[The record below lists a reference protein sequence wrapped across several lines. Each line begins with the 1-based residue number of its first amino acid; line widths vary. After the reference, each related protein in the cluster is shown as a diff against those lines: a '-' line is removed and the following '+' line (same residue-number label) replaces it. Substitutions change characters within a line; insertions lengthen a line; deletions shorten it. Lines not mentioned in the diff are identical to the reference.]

1 VDPVGDVERW
11 LVIMAGSG
19 AGANYMIR
27 SDFARKLMS
36 NSMAQGLNF
45 GSRWLLNLALARH
58 FLEVE
63 FGVFSFVYMLANLFF
78 PAIAFGANFYLIH
91 QSATVRQVGDL
102 ISSITISLL
111 MFTVFSLLLL
121 CYALWDQQALD
132 YQLYLLSLAIG
143 LVWALHQ
150 ALFCYLK
157 GAQQFAIEV
166 KSQLLGG
173 CLMLLLV
180 VAVWFETIDETAT
193 VLWCILLLSL
203 APLAVGVRAIGP
215 ELQLANLHLAKIWRD
230 LWRASVWRA
239 RLSYA
244 WHDIFAI
251 YLTNIPFIFLAI
263 FSSLTALGQFRK
275 AFILFMPVT
284 LLPVVFSQVLL
295 SKLSNKTL
303 LADKVMLF
311 RRSLLITFPLLSAPY
326 VLLLLLF
333 PWLYPWLLNEQLT
346 AESEL
351 VTMLVVITLWL
362 TLVKTYFEVW
372 ITAVGRTD
380 LRAANVTLVAIL
392 SSVAYIWLNADLD
405 PAAAAWIFVLSNLAA
420 VILLQFICWRSYQ
433 QLKTKL

>member
-1 VDPVGDVERW
+1 
-11 LVIMAGSG
+11 
-19 AGANYMIR
+19 MIR
-27 SDFARKLMS
+27 SDFARKMMS
-36 NSMAQGLNF
+36 NSVAQGLNF

-78 PAIAFGANFYLIH
+78 PALAFGANFYLIH
-91 QSATVRQVGDL
+91 QAASFRHIGDL
-102 ISSITISLL
+102 LSSLTISLL
-111 MFTVFSLLLL
+111 LFVLFSVLLLV
-121 CYALWDQQALD
+121 YALWDQQQLD

-203 APLAVGVRAIGP
+203 VPLAVGVRAVWP
-215 ELQLANLHLAKIWRD
+215 ELQSQPLQCRQ
-230 LWRASVWRA
+230 LWRNVWQKSVWRA

-244 WHDIFAI
+244 WHDVFAI
-251 YLTNIPFIFLAI
+251 YLTNIPFIFLAM
-263 FSSLTALGQFRK
+263 FSTLTALGQFRK

-295 SKLSNKTL
+295 SKLSNQPL
-303 LADKVMLF
+303 LTDKVALF
-311 RRSLLITFPLLSAPY
+311 RRSFLLTFPLLSLPY
-326 VLLLLLF
+326 LLLLLLY

-346 AESEL
+346 PQSEM

-362 TLVKTYFEVW
+362 TLLKTYFEVW

-380 LRAANVTLVAIL
+380 LRAANVTVVAML
-392 SSVAYIWLNADLD
+392 SSVAYIWVNSELD
-405 PAAAAWIFVLSNLAA
+405 PESAAWIFVLSNLAA
-420 VILLQFICWRSYQ
+420 VLLLQLICGWSYR
-433 QLKTKL
+433 QLKSAKAKPSQ

>member
-1 VDPVGDVERW
+1 
-11 LVIMAGSG
+11 
-19 AGANYMIR
+19 MIR
-27 SDFARKLMS
+27 SDFARKMMS
-36 NSMAQGLNF
+36 NSVAQGLNF

-63 FGVFSFVYMLANLFF
+63 FGIFSFVYMLANLFF

-91 QSATVRQVGDL
+91 QTATARRVGDL
-102 ISSITISLL
+102 VSSIAISLL
-111 MFTVFSLLLL
+111 MFSLFSLLLL
-121 CYALWDQQALD
+121 GYALWDQQALD

-173 CLMLLLV
+173 CLMLVLV
-180 VAVWFETIDETAT
+180 VAVWFEAIDETAT
-193 VLWCILLLSL
+193 VLWWILLLSL
-203 APLAVGVRAIGP
+203 LPLAVGLKTVWP
-215 ELQLANLHLAKIWRD
+215 ELQSTNLQFVT
-230 LWRASVWRA
+230 LWRELWQKSVWKA
-239 RLSYA
+239 RISYA
-244 WHDIFAI
+244 WHDVFAI

-295 SKLSNKTL
+295 AKLSHQATL
-303 LADKVMLF
+303 SAKAALF
-311 RRSLLITFPLLSAPY
+311 RRSFLLTFPLLSVPY
-326 VLLLLLF
+326 LVLLLLY
-333 PWLYPWLLNEQLT
+333 PWLYPWLLNERLT
-346 AESEL
+346 PESEL

-362 TLVKTYFEVW
+362 TLLKTYFEVW

-392 SSVAYIWLNADLD
+392 SSFAYLLLNTELD
-405 PAAAAWIFVLSNLAA
+405 PEAAAWIFILSNLAA
-420 VILLQFICWRSYQ
+420 VLLLQMICYWNYR
-433 QLKTKL
+433 QLKAKA

>member
-1 VDPVGDVERW
+1 
-11 LVIMAGSG
+11 
-19 AGANYMIR
+19 MIR
-27 SDFARKLMS
+27 SDFARKMMS
-36 NSMAQGLNF
+36 NSVAQGLNF

-91 QSATVRQVGDL
+91 QAATLRQVSDL

-111 MFTVFSLLLL
+111 MFSFFSLLLL
-121 CYALWDQQALD
+121 GYAVWDQQALD

-173 CLMLLLV
+173 FLMLLLV

-203 APLAVGVRAIGP
+203 APLAVGVRAVWP
-215 ELQLANLHLAKIWRD
+215 ELQPGNLHFAK
-230 LWRASVWRA
+230 LWRELWQKSVWRA

-244 WHDIFAI
+244 WHDVFAI

-295 SKLSNKTL
+295 SKLSHQAL
-303 LADKVMLF
+303 LADKVALF
-311 RRSLLITFPLLSAPY
+311 RRSFLLTFPLLSLPY
-326 VLLLLLF
+326 VLLLVLY

-346 AESEL
+346 PESEL

-362 TLVKTYFEVW
+362 TLLKTYFEVW

-380 LRAANVTLVAIL
+380 LRAGNVTVVAIL
-392 SSVAYIWLNADLD
+392 SSLAYVWLNSELD

-420 VILLQFICWRSYQ
+420 VVLLQLICLWSYR
-433 QLKTKL
+433 QLKAKGVVCPPNAG

>member
-1 VDPVGDVERW
+1 
-11 LVIMAGSG
+11 
-19 AGANYMIR
+19 MIR
-27 SDFARKLMS
+27 SDFARKMMS
-36 NSMAQGLNF
+36 NSVAQGLNF

-78 PAIAFGANFYLIH
+78 PALAFGANFYLIH
-91 QSATVRQVGDL
+91 QAASHRQIGDL
-102 ISSITISLL
+102 LSSLTISLL
-111 MFTVFSLLLL
+111 LFVFFSLLLL
-121 CYALWDQQALD
+121 GYGLWDQQQLD
-132 YQLYLLSLAIG
+132 YELYLLSLAIG

-173 CLMLLLV
+173 LLMLILV
-180 VAVWFETIDETAT
+180 AAVWFETIDETAT

-203 APLAVGVRAIGP
+203 APLAVGVRAVWP
-215 ELQLANLHLAKIWRD
+215 EFQLQPLQYAQ
-230 LWRASVWRA
+230 LWRNLWRGSIWRA

-244 WHDIFAI
+244 WHDVFAI

-295 SKLSNKTL
+295 SKLSNQPL
-303 LADKVMLF
+303 LADKVALF
-311 RRSLLITFPLLSAPY
+311 RRSFLLTFPLLSLPY
-326 VLLLLLF
+326 ILLLVLY

-346 AESEL
+346 PQSEL

-362 TLVKTYFEVW
+362 TLLKTYFEVW

-380 LRAANVTLVAIL
+380 LRAVNVTVVAIF
-392 SSVAYIWLNADLD
+392 SSVAYVWVNAELD
-405 PAAAAWIFVLSNLAA
+405 PESAAWIFVLSNLAA
-420 VILLQFICWRSYQ
+420 VLLLQLICGWSYRKIKATQ
-433 QLKTKL
+433 STQA

>member
-1 VDPVGDVERW
+1 
-11 LVIMAGSG
+11 MAGSG